1 MRRQGPSDAADVRSG
16 GHDRFPGAPIS
27 LNDVTRFY
35 RQGGAQVP
43 ALVDVT
49 LDVRAGETV
58 AVVGPSGSG
67 KSTLLH
73 VIGGIDRPDSGTVMV
88 GGTRV
93 EQLSRRAAAAFRRG
107 VGFVFQH
114 YHLLPQLSALD
125 NVVVPLM
132 PIQVR
137 FDRHE
142 RARELLDAV
151 GLGDRASA
159 RVADLSGGEQ
169 QRVAIAR
176 ALVARP
182 KLLLADEPTGALDSR
197 TGDEVLD
204 LLAQV
209 QADYGMTLVLATH
222 EAAVAAQCSRLI
234 SLRDGTVVADHA
246 LWDPQPDETLRRA
259 TGLG

>member
-1 MRRQGPSDAADVRSG
+1 MRRQGPSEAADARSG

-27 LNDVTRFY
+27 LRNVTRHY
-35 RQGGAQVP
+35 RQGGTQVP
-43 ALVDVT
+43 ALVDVD
-49 LDVRAGETV
+49 LDVRAGESV

-73 VIGGIDRPDSGTVMV
+73 VIGAMDRPDSGTVQV
-88 GGTRV
+88 GGTKV

-132 PIQVR
+132 PIHVT

-151 GLGDRASA
+151 GLGAKSAA
-159 RVADLSGGEQ
+159 RVGDLSGGEQ

-209 QADYGMTLVLATH
+209 QSDYGMTLILATH
-222 EAAVAAQCSRLI
+222 EAAVAAQCSRLV
-234 SLRDGTVVADHA
+234 SLRDGAVVADHA
-246 LWDPQPDETLRRA
+246 LWDPQPEETLRRA